1 MADKKEKKEEEKGEE
16 KEKKKEIKEIS
27 DLPGVGAAAAEKLK
41 DIAIVDLMGVAIAD
55 PKELASAGLTGKIAL
70 EIIKAAKNA
79 LNMGFEPAENI
90 EKRRKKIGKIS
101 TGLKSFDDLLDG
113 GYERG
118 VITEVYGAF
127 GSGKTQLGHILAI
140 VAQIEDPKAEIF
152 FIDTENTFRPERIRQ
167 IAKGMGLDPDQA
179 MNNIRVA
186 RAYNSDHQMLLVEK
200 AEELIANKKHNVRV
214 IIIDSLTS
222 HFRAEYPGMGTLAPR
237 QQKLNKHMHKLLKI
251 ADKYNIV
258 VFLTNQVMANPGMMF
273 GDPTTPIGGHIVGH
287 NSTFRIYLR
296 MGKKNSR
303 VAKLIDSPN
312 LPNGE
317 TTFYIEE
324 GGLKDV

>member
-1 MADKKEKKEEEKGEE
+1 MEEI
-16 KEKKKEIKEIS
+16 KEKKKKIKEVS
-27 DLPGVGAAAAEKLK
+27 DLPGVGAAAVEKLK
-41 DIAIVDLMGVAIAD
+41 DIAIVDLMGVAASD
-55 PKELASAGLTGKIAL
+55 PMTLARAGITGKAAI
-70 EIIKAAKNA
+70 EMIKVAREA

-90 EKRRKKIGKIS
+90 EKKREKIGKVS
-101 TGLKSFDDLLDG
+101 TGLKSFDDLLNG
-113 GYERG
+113 GYETG
-118 VITEVYGAF
+118 AITEVYGAY

-140 VAQIEDPKAEIF
+140 TIQKQNPEAEVF

-167 IAKGMGLDPDQA
+167 IAKGMKLDPDQA
-179 MNNIRVA
+179 MKNIRVA
-186 RAYNSDHQMLLVEK
+186 RAYNSDHQMLLVDK
-200 AEELIANKKHNVRV
+200 AEELIANKKHNVKV

-222 HFRAEYPGMGTLAPR
+222 HFRAEYLGMGTLAPR
-237 QQKLNKHMHKLLKI
+237 QQKINKHMHKLLRI

-258 VFLTNQVMANPGMMF
+258 VFVTNQVMANPAQMF

-287 NSTFRIYLR
+287 TSTFRIYLR